1 MSEWYENQKKPNSKL
16 RKLLQ
21 ERMDK
26 ANPRRTL
33 TSEEEKRLSKLE
45 AISAR
50 LTLGENVQ
58 TRQLIGIFSQSGVVH
73 RFIFYTFKF
82 T

>member
-1 MSEWYENQKKPNSKL
+1 MSEWFDNQKQLNSSI

-26 ANPRRTL
+26 ANPRSTL

-45 AISAR
+45 AISAK
-50 LTLGENVQ
+50 LTRGENVQ
-58 TRQLIGIFSQSGVVH
+58 TRQLIRILSQSGVVH
-73 RFIFYTFKF
+73 GLIIYAFRFT
-82 T
+82 